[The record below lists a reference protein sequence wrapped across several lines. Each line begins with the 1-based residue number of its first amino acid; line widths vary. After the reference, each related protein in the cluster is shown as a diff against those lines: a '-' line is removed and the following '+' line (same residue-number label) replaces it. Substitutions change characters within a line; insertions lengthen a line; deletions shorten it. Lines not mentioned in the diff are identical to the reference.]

1 MWTILFQTISIGA
14 SSLLRNT
21 LRSILAILGVA
32 VGISAVVGVTSVGN
46 GAREIAEK
54 EIERTGGLS
63 IIEIY
68 KDEAYRRAGT
78 LTRGGN
84 QLLRRGHIARSR
96 YENLLSPDADAIR
109 EKCPSV
115 ANVAPEVEGS
125 GYIFHSENPTTISI
139 IATTPFFQEAYNWHV
154 CEGRFFSEDDVDA
167 GLKVVV
173 LGRTLW
179 GQLFRDADPIGQI
192 IKVEGSRFSANEPPV
207 PLRVVG
213 VMEGKGNVMDT
224 KGWDT
229 QILVPI
235 TTYQQRFSGTR
246 YIQRIRAKAHSK
258 DLVNQATQE
267 IREVLRARH
276 HDADANFAIWTAE
289 MEMATAE
296 RIGSVMKWTLGSIS
310 GVALLVSGITI
321 MNIML
326 IAVTER
332 TREIGLRRSLG
343 ARRANIMSQFLMEAL
358 SIVFAGGIS
367 GFLGGI
373 FVGKAV
379 AFSIERWVWEGS
391 NWPAALS
398 IESGIIAFLV
408 CMSVGLFFG
417 LYPAIIASRLS
428 LSEALRYE

>member
-1 MWTILFQTISIGA
+1 M
-14 SSLLRNT
+14 
-21 LRSILAILGVA
+21 AILGVA
-32 VGISAVVGVTSVGN
+32 IGISAVIGVTSVGN
-46 GAREIAEK
+46 GAQEIAER

-78 LTRGGN
+78 LTRGSN
-84 QLLRRGHIARSR
+84 RLLRRGHSARSR
-96 YENLLSPDADAIR
+96 YEQLLSLDADAMRR
-109 EKCPSV
+109 ECPSV
-115 ANVAPEVEGS
+115 VDVAPEVEGG
-125 GYIFHSENPTTISI
+125 GYIFHSENPAAISI
-139 IATTPFFQEAYNWHV
+139 IATTPFFQEAYSWHV

-173 LGRTLW
+173 LGGTLCR
-179 GQLFRDADPIGQI
+179 QLFGDANPIGQI
-192 IKVEGSRFSANEPPV
+192 IKVEGSRFSADEPPI

-213 VMEGKGNVMDT
+213 VMEEKGNMMDT

-258 DLVNQATQE
+258 DLVHQATQE

-276 HDADANFAIWTAE
+276 RDADANFAIWTAE
-289 MEMATAE
+289 METATAE
-296 RIGSVMKWTLGSIS
+296 RIGSIMKWTLGSVS
-310 GVALLVSGITI
+310 GIALLVSGITI

-326 IAVTER
+326 ITVTER

-343 ARRANIMSQFLMEAL
+343 ARRANILFQFLIEAL
-358 SIVFAGGIS
+358 LIVLAGGVL
-367 GFLGGI
+367 GFVGGI

-379 AFSIERWVWEGS
+379 ALSIQRWVWAGS
-391 NWPAALS
+391 NWPAVLS

-408 CMSVGLFFG
+408 CTSVGLFFG
-417 LYPAIIASRLS
+417 LYPAIVASRLS